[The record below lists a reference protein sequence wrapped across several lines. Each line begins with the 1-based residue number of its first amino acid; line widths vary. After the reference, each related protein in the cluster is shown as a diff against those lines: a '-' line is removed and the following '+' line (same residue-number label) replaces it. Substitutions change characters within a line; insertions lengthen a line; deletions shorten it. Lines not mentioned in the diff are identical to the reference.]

1 MDATSTMS
9 IVSGRSEHH
18 LVAYLTTPK
27 RKMPCLCRVFFCLIF
42 NIYVSILVQYIEQ
55 VGI

>member
-9 IVSGRSEHH
+9 IVFGRGEHH
-18 LVAYLTTPK
+18 LVAY
-27 RKMPCLCRVFFCLIF
+27 CLHLNGIALLMQGIFFLIF

>member
-1 MDATSTMS
+1 MGATSTMS
-9 IVSGRSEHH
+9 IVSGRGEYH